1 MEKITEEQL
10 KQLQELV
17 GTINN
22 AQSQLGGIEM
32 QKHQLL
38 HQVTEVQ
45 AKLNEAQAELEK
57 EYGKVS
63 INLQD
68 GTISREAESY
78 PRASAKT

>member
-22 AQSQLGGIEM
+22 AQAQLGGIEM

-45 AKLNEAQAELEK
+45 AKLNEVQAELEK

-68 GTISREAESY
+68 GTITKEDEES
-78 PRASAKT
+78 TEE

>member
-22 AQSQLGGIEM
+22 AQTQLGGIEV

-38 HQVTEVQ
+38 HQVSEVQ
-45 AKLNEAQAELEK
+45 GKLNEVQAELEK

-63 INLQD
+63 VNLQD
-68 GTISREAESY
+68 GTITKDEES
-78 PRASAKT
+78 TEE

>member
-17 GTINN
+17 GTINS
-22 AQSQLGGIEM
+22 AQTQLGGIEV

-45 AKLNEAQAELEK
+45 QKLNEVQVELEN

-68 GTISREAESY
+68 GTITKDEES
-78 PRASAKT
+78 TEE

>member
-10 KQLQELV
+10 TKLQELV

-22 AQSQLGGIEM
+22 AQAQLGGIEM

-38 HQVTEVQ
+38 HQVSEVQ
-45 AKLNEAQAELEK
+45 GKMQEFQAELEN

-63 INLQD
+63 INIQD
-68 GTISREAESY
+68 GTVTKDEEE
-78 PRASAKT
+78 TVEE

>member
-17 GTINN
+17 GTINS
-22 AQSQLGGIEM
+22 AQTQLGGIEV

-38 HQVTEVQ
+38 HQVVEVQ
-45 AKLNEAQAELEK
+45 AKLSEVQAGLEQ

-63 INLQD
+63 VNLQD
-68 GTISREAESY
+68 GAISREEEAE
-78 PRASAKT
+78 

>member
-1 MEKITEEQL
+1 MEKITEDQL

-22 AQSQLGGIEM
+22 AQAQLGGIEV

-38 HQVTEVQ
+38 HQVSEVQ
-45 AKLNEAQAELEK
+45 GKLNEVQAELEE

-63 INLQD
+63 VNLQD
-68 GTISREAESY
+68 GTITKDEES
-78 PRASAKT
+78 TEE

>member
-1 MEKITEEQL
+1 MEKITEDQL

-22 AQSQLGGIEM
+22 AQAQLGGIEV

-38 HQVTEVQ
+38 HQVSEVQ
-45 AKLNEAQAELEK
+45 GKLNEVQSELEK

-63 INLQD
+63 VNLQD
-68 GTISREAESY
+68 GTITKDEES
-78 PRASAKT
+78 TEE

>member
-68 GTISREAESY
+68 GTITKEDEES
-78 PRASAKT
+78 TEE

>member
-22 AQSQLGGIEM
+22 AQAQLGGIEM

-68 GTISREAESY
+68 GTITKEDEE
-78 PRASAKT
+78 

>member
-22 AQSQLGGIEM
+22 AQAQLGGIEV
-32 QKHQLL
+32 QKHQML
-38 HQVTEVQ
+38 HQLGEIQ
-45 AKLNEAQAELEK
+45 SKMQEFQAELEK

-63 INLQD
+63 VNIQD
-68 GTISREAESY
+68 GTITKEEDESVEE
-78 PRASAKT
+78 

>member
-10 KQLQELV
+10 KQLQELI

-22 AQSQLGGIEM
+22 AQSQLGSIEV

-38 HQVTEVQ
+38 HQVTEVR
-45 AKLNEAQAELEK
+45 AKLNEVQEELEK

-63 INLQD
+63 INLED
-68 GTISREAESY
+68 GTITKEDEKSTEE
-78 PRASAKT
+78 

>member
-22 AQSQLGGIEM
+22 AQTQLGGIEM

-38 HQVTEVQ
+38 HQVSEVQ
-45 AKLNEAQAELEK
+45 TKLNEVQAELEK

-68 GTISREAESY
+68 GTITKDEES
-78 PRASAKT
+78 TEE

>member
-22 AQSQLGGIEM
+22 AQAQLGGIEM

-45 AKLNEAQAELEK
+45 AKLNEVQAELEK

-63 INLQD
+63 VNLQD
-68 GTISREAESY
+68 GTITKEDEES
-78 PRASAKT
+78 TEE

>member
-1 MEKITEEQL
+1 MEKITEKQL

-22 AQSQLGGIEM
+22 AQAQLGGIEM

-68 GTISREAESY
+68 GTITKEDEES
-78 PRASAKT
+78 TEE

>member
-17 GTINN
+17 GTINS

-38 HQVTEVQ
+38 HQVSEVQ
-45 AKLNEAQAELEK
+45 QKLNEVQAELEK

-63 INLQD
+63 VNLQD
-68 GTISREAESY
+68 GTITKEGEESTE
-78 PRASAKT
+78 K

>member
-45 AKLNEAQAELEK
+45 AKLNEVQAELEK

-63 INLQD
+63 VNLQD
-68 GTISREAESY
+68 GTITKEDEES
-78 PRASAKT
+78 TEE